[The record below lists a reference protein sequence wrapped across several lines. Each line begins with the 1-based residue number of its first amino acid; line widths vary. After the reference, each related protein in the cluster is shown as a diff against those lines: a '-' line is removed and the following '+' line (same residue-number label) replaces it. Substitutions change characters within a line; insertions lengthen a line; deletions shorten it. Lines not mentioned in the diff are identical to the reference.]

1 MEHGALIRTS
11 GFKDA
16 GALRALAQAWDTH
29 LAPGADEVLGK
40 VYDTCA
46 SDPQLKVFLWG
57 AAKGDWVKSQTER
70 WAAVCTSGPD
80 EAHVER
86 IQGFARDD
94 LQAGLDPSVY
104 GVFFGTFATHAIHYI
119 LSKQEEQ
126 DTGGRDAV
134 LSISALASLETNIA
148 FTCYYMALRE
158 QTAET
163 INGLT
168 ENLHENVG
176 ENIAGMASA
185 TEELS
190 ATMQTIESTVERNTV
205 HARTISNTV
214 EDVRSQIDKLREAIE
229 GILRLLGSITDI
241 AGQTN
246 LLALNATIEA
256 ARAGEAG
263 RGFAVVA
270 KEVKSLANDSK
281 GAAEQIGENTTLLQD
296 SLTVVEQTFGGVV
309 ASVDEML
316 GYLDE
321 NSEATSQQRLATE
334 EISKRV
340 GELHGRV
347 ESIITEIREQSAD

>member
-1 MEHGALIRTS
+1 MEHSALIRTS

-16 GALRALAQAWDTH
+16 GALGNLADAWNTH
-29 LAPGADEVLGK
+29 LAPGAEEVLGK
-40 VYDTCA
+40 VYDACA
-46 SDPQLKVFLWG
+46 SDTHLKVFLWG
-57 AAKGDWVKSQTER
+57 APRGEWVKNQTER
-70 WAAVCTSGPD
+70 WAAVCGNGPD

-94 LQAGLDPSVY
+94 LKAGMDPSVY
-104 GVFFGTFATHAIHYI
+104 GVFFGTFAAHAIEYI
-119 LSKQEEQ
+119 LSHTEDADARRQ
-126 DTGGRDAV
+126 AV
-134 LSISALASLETNIA
+134 LSVNALVSLETNIA
-148 FTCYYMALRE
+148 FSCYYTALRE

-168 ENLHENVG
+168 ENLHQNVG

-205 HARTISNTV
+205 HARTISQTV

-309 ASVDEML
+309 ASVEEML

-334 EISKRV
+334 EISQRV